1 MVDARV
7 QKNPGAQAWEKA
19 DLRWQALVAHAGSV
33 ADGFRSRPGLSH
45 QFSAAK
51 EVERLA
57 ADVQPRDVVM
67 TVAAMFLLLEH
78 EPKAFKSDQSF
89 RVQLSRRVRA
99 LSSRN
104 VGTWSGSLG
113 AKPKRALTDPSP
125 KTAQTLGLWLS
136 EFLGPLG
143 LHLARLERRELAEK
157 EKERDEFRRSL
168 MELK

>member
-1 MVDARV
+1 MVDARI

-19 DLRWQALVAHAGSV
+19 DLRWQALVAHARSV

-45 QFSAAK
+45 QLSAAK
-51 EVERLA
+51 EVENLA
-57 ADVQPRDVVM
+57 ADVQPRDVVV

-104 VGTWSGSLG
+104 VGTWSGSPG
-113 AKPKRALTDPSP
+113 AKPKRTLMDPSP

-143 LHLARLERRELAEK
+143 LHLARLERRELAEQ
-157 EKERDEFRRSL
+157 EKQRDEFRQAL